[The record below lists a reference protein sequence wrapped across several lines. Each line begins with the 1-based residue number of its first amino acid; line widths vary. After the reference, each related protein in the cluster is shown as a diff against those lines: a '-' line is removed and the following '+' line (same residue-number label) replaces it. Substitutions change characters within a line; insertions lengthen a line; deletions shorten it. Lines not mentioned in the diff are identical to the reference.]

1 MDDNKEDKRTRE
13 EQEIDNIDEY
23 LAGIEPGYTVVIQR
37 LDPQYARGILDEISV
52 DETKSPINLK
62 YLINTWG
69 GHKLRLRFRRPN
81 GQWAKHRDLNLYSF
95 PPLVYGV
102 PVPPETSPHM
112 HQHQAQKTEGDPR
125 PHYYPPPPPAQS
137 SQKEMLELMAL
148 MQKMRSD
155 DLNALGALWQ
165 AHRQE
170 SPPPP
175 PQPQYD
181 PIRMLQGAFGLFA
194 QFQQLRAPQEAGE
207 NDEILGLL
215 GKAVDVFANN
225 SASRQDSRITPPSS
239 SSSSS
244 SVPTHVQ
251 LAQMEPLEAIATLRN
266 AAAQMPPEKQ
276 AELMGGLLGSIEEIG
291 GQDILLDQLE
301 QRGII
306 PEYDDEDEQDSENDE
321 TSYSGG
327 EQRSD
332 GNDNSS
338 DRQGD

>member
-1 MDDNKEDKRTRE
+1 MYAQGVLE
-13 EQEIDNIDEY
+13 E
-23 LAGIEPGYTVVIQR
+23 L
-37 LDPQYARGILDEISV
+37 SV
-52 DETKSPINLK
+52 GETNTPLNLK

-95 PPLVYGV
+95 PPLVYGT
-102 PVPPETSPHM
+102 PVPREVSPHV
-112 HQHQAQKTEGDPR
+112 QNQKQDGFPQ
-125 PHYYPPPPPAQS
+125 PPYYPPPPPAQN

-175 PQPQYD
+175 PPQPQYD

-194 QFQQLRAPQEAGE
+194 QFQQLRAPQPEAGE

-215 GKAVDVFANN
+215 GKAVDVFAQNR
-225 SASRQDSRITPPSS
+225 APTQDSRITPPSS

-244 SVPTHVQ
+244 SSSIPTHLQ
-251 LAQMEPLEAIATLRN
+251 LAQMEPAQAIATLKE
-266 AAAQMPPEKQ
+266 AAAQMDPDKQ
-276 AELMGGLLGSIEEIG
+276 AQLMGGLLGSIEEIG
-291 GQDILLDQLE
+291 GTDILLDQLE
-301 QRGII
+301 QRGIL
-306 PEYDDEDEQDSENDE
+306 PEYEDDEEPDSEDDSAPYPGRESGSDE
-321 TSYSGG
+321 
-327 EQRSD
+327 
-332 GNDNSS
+332 GNGSNG
-338 DRQGD
+338 RTGH